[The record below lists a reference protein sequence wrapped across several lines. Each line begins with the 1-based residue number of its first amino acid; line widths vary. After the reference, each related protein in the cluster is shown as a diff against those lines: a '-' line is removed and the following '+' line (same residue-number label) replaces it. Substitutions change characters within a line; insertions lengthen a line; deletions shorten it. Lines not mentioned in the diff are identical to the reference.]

1 MGLRSLESGEAPP
14 LGARL
19 GTDTPAWDEPA
30 HGELR
35 DWDMLRG
42 FVVGGLGVTWRH
54 VPRVAMAALLLAVL
68 LASVPTVLL
77 CGATRACAAW
87 RRRQGRRRGSHRPH
101 EQAGSELDAAPLVPP
116 DRRREFDRAE
126 I

>member
-68 LASVPTVLL
+68 LAACCLVPAYL
-77 CGATRACAAW
+77 
-87 RRRQGRRRGSHRPH
+87 RRGCESSARSGASGRSLGARRAH
-101 EQAGSELDAAPLVPP
+101 ECV
-116 DRRREFDRAE
+116 
-126 I
+126 

>member
-1 MGLRSLESGEAPP
+1 MGLRSLESGAAPP

-54 VPRVAMAALLLAVL
+54 VPRVAMAALLLAML

-77 CGATRACAAW
+77 CGTPSSMPRLSFPPIVASSIVPR
-87 RRRQGRRRGSHRPH
+87 
-101 EQAGSELDAAPLVPP
+101 SEI
-116 DRRREFDRAE
+116 E
-126 I
+126 

>member
-77 CGATRACAAW
+77 CGATRARAAY
-87 RRRQGRRRGSHRPH
+87 

-116 DRRREFDRAE
+116 DRREFDRAE